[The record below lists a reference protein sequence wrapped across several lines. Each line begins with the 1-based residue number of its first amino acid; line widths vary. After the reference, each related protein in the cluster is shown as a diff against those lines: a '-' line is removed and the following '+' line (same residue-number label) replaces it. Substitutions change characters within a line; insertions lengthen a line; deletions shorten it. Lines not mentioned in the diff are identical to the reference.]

1 MVLYCFRDILF
12 TEKVV
17 IWNLCHRSP
26 MEAFFLLEI
35 HTIAKNCVRREFIVI
50 VIIITW
56 LIFCVVVGAVAQSIG
71 RSFGGYFAI
80 SLCLSPLIGFIIL
93 AIKGK
98 ASEEEMLREK
108 RHIFYCP
115 ACGSTY
121 SSQGKQIEHCDKCG
135 DVLMETTVLFSD
147 WTTYDDEKKENLKKA
162 FSKGQYSI
170 KSVSVPVK
178 QVVVQQN
185 NAADELKKF
194 KELLDMGAITQEEY
208 DAKKKQILDL

>member
-1 MVLYCFRDILF
+1 
-12 TEKVV
+12 
-17 IWNLCHRSP
+17 
-26 MEAFFLLEI
+26 
-35 HTIAKNCVRREFIVI
+35 
-50 VIIITW
+50 
-56 LIFCVVVGAVAQSIG
+56 
-71 RSFGGYFAI
+71 
-80 SLCLSPLIGFIIL
+80 
-93 AIKGK
+93 
-98 ASEEEMLREK
+98 
-108 RHIFYCP
+108 
-115 ACGSTY
+115 
-121 SSQGKQIEHCDKCG
+121 
-135 DVLMETTVLFSD
+135 METTVLFSD